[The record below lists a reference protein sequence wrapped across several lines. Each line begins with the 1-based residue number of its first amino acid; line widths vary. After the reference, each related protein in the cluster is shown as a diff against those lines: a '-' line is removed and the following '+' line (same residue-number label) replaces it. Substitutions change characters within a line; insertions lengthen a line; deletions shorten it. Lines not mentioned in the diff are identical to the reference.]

1 VAEQRLVV
9 AVDQVAKGGA
19 AGPGVVQGRG
29 ADPRGLKPGAWTMA
43 RTSDWRGATAA
54 IRPRAPSRPTGADSI
69 AAPFSI
75 SVISE
80 MTQSCGK

>member
-1 VAEQRLVV
+1 VALIRE
-9 AVDQVAKGGA
+9 A
-19 AGPGVVQGRG
+19 A
-29 ADPRGLKPGAWTMA
+29 PGAWTMA

-54 IRPRAPSRPTGADSI
+54 IRPRAPSRPIVADSI

-75 SVISE
+75 KVISE